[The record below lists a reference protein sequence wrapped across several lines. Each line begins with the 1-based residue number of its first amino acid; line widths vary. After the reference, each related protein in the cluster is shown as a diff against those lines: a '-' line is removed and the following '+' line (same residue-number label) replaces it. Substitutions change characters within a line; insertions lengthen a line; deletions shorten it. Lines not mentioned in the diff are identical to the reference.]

1 MQVSSA
7 LHNLRQHNAY
17 PANPV
22 SPQQKPPTE
31 SNFIGS
37 LTSSIDSFLVSQESD
52 SVAGEIVEGSR
63 LKAGS
68 MVDAAIKVQVSFL
81 PCIYIY

>member
-22 SPQQKPPTE
+22 SPQQKPPTK
-31 SNFIGS
+31 SNFLGS
-37 LTSSIDSFLVSQESD
+37 LTSSIDSSLVSLESD

-68 MVDAAIKVQVSFL
+68 MVDAAIKVQVSFI
-81 PCIYIY
+81 PCVYIY